1 MEVPYSSYVLQIS
14 RVASIIINSIE
25 STESQK
31 HYLGNFMC
39 STEDTMNI
47 IEWLRLEGTF
57 NCIQPQP
64 LPWAGC
70 PPPAQAAQGPSNL
83 ALGTSRDGAPT
94 ALWAAVPGPHHPLS
108 EKFSPNILIKD
119 SPVLV

>member
-25 STESQK
+25 RTESQK

-70 PPPAQAAQGPSNL
+70 PPPPQAALGPIQPG
-83 ALGTSRDGAPT
+83 LGHLQDGAPT
-94 ALWAAVPGPHHPLS
+94 ALWAAVPGPYHSPS
-108 EKFSPNILIKD
+108 EEFPPSI
-119 SPVLV
+119 

>member
-25 STESQK
+25 RTESQK

-47 IEWLRLEGTF
+47 IEWLRLEGTLKPTQS
-57 NCIQPQP
+57 NP
-64 LPWAGC
+64 LLWAGC
-70 PPPAQAAQGPSNL
+70 HPPYQAAQYPIQ
-83 ALGTSRDGAPT
+83 
-94 ALWAAVPGPHHPLS
+94 PGFEHLQG
-108 EKFSPNILIKD
+108 
-119 SPVLV
+119 